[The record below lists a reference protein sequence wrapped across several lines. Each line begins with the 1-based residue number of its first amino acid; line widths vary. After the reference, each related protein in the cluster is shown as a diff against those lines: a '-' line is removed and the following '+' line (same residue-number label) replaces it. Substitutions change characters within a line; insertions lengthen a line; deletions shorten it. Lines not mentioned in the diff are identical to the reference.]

1 MGDMK
6 KTFNILK
13 YHMAM
18 LTSTGLI
25 VSLIMV
31 VLYFDHHESWEVESA
46 QDIAVLCFYIFDMLV
61 NLTMGINLYCCQV
74 MEELLED
81 AD

>member
-1 MGDMK
+1 
-6 KTFNILK
+6 
-13 YHMAM
+13 M

-31 VLYFDHHESWEVESA
+31 VLYFDHHESWEVKSA

-61 NLTMGINLYCCQV
+61 NLTMGINSYCCQV
-74 MEELLED
+74 TEELLED